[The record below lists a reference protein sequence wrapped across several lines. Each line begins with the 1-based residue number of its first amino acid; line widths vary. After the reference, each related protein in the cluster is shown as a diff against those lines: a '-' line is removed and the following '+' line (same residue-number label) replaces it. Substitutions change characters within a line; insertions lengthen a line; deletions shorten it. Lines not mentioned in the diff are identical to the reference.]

1 MSTEK
6 KIHDFNPAIRVLLM
20 KIDDGVR
27 YKKWL
32 RSQLRRKGFVY
43 KADTKYRD
51 RIKRKGFANELI
63 DEQKIIDQYRAAIKL
78 LKKHSKP

>member
-1 MSTEK
+1 MSTDK

-20 KIDDGVR
+20 KIDDGIK
-27 YKKWL
+27 YKQWL
-32 RSQLRRKGFVY
+32 RGQLRSKGFVY
-43 KADTKYRD
+43 KTNTKYKD
-51 RIKRKGFANELI
+51 RQRRKNFALQLV